1 MLTLS
6 VTVDLPRINAASDL
20 IAAAAALT
28 DAVATGEITP
38 AEAGDL
44 SKLVANTA
52 RAIEV
57 TQLEERIRKIEE
69 AQAAKGGA

>member
-1 MLTLS
+1 MLADQFS
-6 VTVDLPRINAASDL
+6 Q
-20 IAAAAALT
+20 AAAGALLADKAFDT
-28 DAVATGEITP
+28 DW
-38 AEAGDL
+38 AGDL

>member
-1 MLTLS
+1 M
-6 VTVDLPRINAASDL
+6 
-20 IAAAAALT
+20 
-28 DAVATGEITP
+28 ATGEITP

-69 AQAAKGGA
+69 AHAAKGGA